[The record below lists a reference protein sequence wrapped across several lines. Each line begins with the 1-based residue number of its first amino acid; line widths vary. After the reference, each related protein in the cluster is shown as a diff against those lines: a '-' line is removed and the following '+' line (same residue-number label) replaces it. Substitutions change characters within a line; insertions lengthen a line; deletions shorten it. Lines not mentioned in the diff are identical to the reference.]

1 MRRALLLTAILLGIA
16 AAPGRIAAQPAP
28 YEIPVILSL
37 TGSAAF
43 LGQTEADAL
52 RVLER
57 HVNATGGIG
66 GRPMRFAISDNASN
80 PQTDVQLMN
89 IIIAKHAAVVIDGG
103 PLAACRA
110 VAPLIAADGP
120 VYYCLSPAFYP
131 PKGGYAFA
139 AGASTEDGT
148 RTDFNFL
155 RNAGWK
161 RLAIINTTDATG
173 QEADRVLRAQ
183 LALPEN
189 HDLSAVAWEHF
200 APADISVAAQMS
212 KIRESNPQVVLA
224 FGTGTPVATVYHSM
238 QDAALDVPVLGGNG
252 NQTYAQ
258 MTQWAS
264 FLPRQYYLYSFKWAE
279 YRELHGGPVKDAMA
293 VLYHAFDAAGLRP
306 DLGASLAW
314 DPALIVVSV
323 LRKLG
328 PQATAQEI
336 RDAIL
341 GITDFAG
348 IDGFYDFRVGNQRG
362 LTLKD
367 CIIVRWDPARGRWIP
382 ASGSG
387 GAKR

>member
-1 MRRALLLTAILLGIA
+1 MRRVRLLAALLLSVA
-16 AAPGRIAAQPAP
+16 AFPHPLAAQAEP
-28 YEIPVILSL
+28 YEIPVVLSL
-37 TGSAAF
+37 TGTAAF
-43 LGQTEADAL
+43 LGQTEQQAL
-52 RVLER
+52 RILER
-57 HVNATGGIG
+57 QVNASGGIRQ
-66 GRPMRFAISDNASN
+66 RPVRFVFSDNESN
-80 PQTDVQLMN
+80 PQVDVQLMN
-89 IIIAKHAAVVIDGG
+89 LIIAKHGPVVIDGG

-110 VAPLIAADGP
+110 VAPLILKDGP

-139 AGASTEDGT
+139 GGASTEDGT
-148 RTDFNFL
+148 RTDFAFL

-173 QEADRVLRAQ
+173 QEADRVLHAQ
-183 LALPEN
+183 LDLPEN
-189 HDLSAVAWEHF
+189 RDLTAVAWEHF
-200 APADISVAAQMS
+200 APNDISVAAQMS

-224 FGTGTPVATVYHSM
+224 FGTGTPVSTVYHAM
-238 QDAALDVPVLGGNG
+238 HDAALDIPVLGGNG

-264 FLPRQYYLYSFKWAE
+264 FLPRQYYLYSYKWAE
-279 YRELHGGPVKDAMA
+279 YRELQGGPVKDAMT
-293 VLYHAFDAAGLRP
+293 VMYRAFDAAGDRP

-314 DPALIVVSV
+314 DPTLIVISA

-328 PQATAQEI
+328 TQATAQQV

-341 GITDFAG
+341 GTHGFAG

-387 GAKR
+387 GVKR

>member
-1 MRRALLLTAILLGIA
+1 MRRVLLLAAILLGIA
-16 AAPGRIAAQPAP
+16 AVPNPLAAQPAP

-37 TGSAAF
+37 TGTAAF

-57 HVNATGGIG
+57 QVNASGGIG
-66 GRPMRFAISDNASN
+66 GRPIRFAISDNESN
-80 PQTDVQLMN
+80 PQVDVQLMN
-89 IIIAKHAAVVIDGG
+89 LIIAKHVPVVIDGG

-110 VAPLIAADGP
+110 VAPLIAKDGP

-189 HDLSAVAWEHF
+189 RDLTAVAWEHF
-200 APADISVAAQMS
+200 APSDISVAAQMS
-212 KIRESNPQVVLA
+212 KIRESNPQVLLA

-238 QDAALDVPVLGGNG
+238 QDAALDLPVLGGNG

-279 YRELHGGPVKDAMA
+279 YRELRGGPVKDAMR
-293 VLYHAFDAAGLRP
+293 VLYRSFDAAGLRP

-328 PQATAQEI
+328 PQATAQQV

-341 GITDFAG
+341 GITEFAG

-367 CIIVRWDPARGRWIP
+367 CIVVRWDASQRRWIP